1 MDNFAD
7 IIFKSNKLL
16 NKSTSNSLNIHI
28 FTNTIIQPI
37 DKLIKYNL
45 EKKNIKNYI
54 TYNNYDSLSLS
65 KTDDNKKHISLVI
78 WEIENI
84 FPNKFSDIE
93 FKDKFYVEDVI
104 KTQIKKFD
112 LFFDN
117 LKSKLI
123 LIKKF
128 NNYNYYTESIYE
140 NKIDF
145 ICDQLNLYLHKVAKK
160 DKRIILFDD
169 CDIYKKLKDN
179 YYSKNFGIIK
189 MPYYSVDA
197 LLEISFKVSL
207 IILNHFGQSKK
218 VLIVDCDNTLW
229 NGIIGEDD
237 NNKIFSKSDIHRE
250 KFQFVSK
257 ILTYLK
263 KKGIILA
270 ISSKNN
276 FKDVENFF
284 KRKSNYLIN
293 FKDFNIKK
301 INWTSKSKNILEIA
315 KELNLGTSSF
325 VFLDDSEFEIAEV
338 ESSIKD
344 IDCIKVPN
352 DLSTYKKTLI
362 DLCKYFNKL
371 ENDTKEDKLRNN
383 FYAQENQRIKLK
395 KKNSFKDYLKS
406 LGLELYF
413 GKAKFFELERIA
425 QLTQKTNQFNLS
437 LERQTLDD
445 VKKIIKSKNRE
456 IFAFSLKDKFGEYG
470 TVGLANILY
479 SEKQKVVIENFL
491 MSCRVMGRH
500 VEQTFLAELLKIF
513 RKNKIKIVEA
523 QYIKGPKNQ
532 LVKNFY
538 TENGFNILKKN
549 NSKFIFKKKIS
560 NSFNHSE
567 KQFKIKVKY
576 AR

>member
-1 MDNFAD
+1 
-7 IIFKSNKLL
+7 
-16 NKSTSNSLNIHI
+16 
-28 FTNTIIQPI
+28 
-37 DKLIKYNL
+37 
-45 EKKNIKNYI
+45 
-54 TYNNYDSLSLS
+54 
-65 KTDDNKKHISLVI
+65 
-78 WEIENI
+78 
-84 FPNKFSDIE
+84 
-93 FKDKFYVEDVI
+93 
-104 KTQIKKFD
+104 
-112 LFFDN
+112 
-117 LKSKLI
+117 
-123 LIKKF
+123 
-128 NNYNYYTESIYE
+128 
-140 NKIDF
+140 
-145 ICDQLNLYLHKVAKK
+145 
-160 DKRIILFDD
+160 
-169 CDIYKKLKDN
+169 
-179 YYSKNFGIIK
+179 

-437 LERQTLDD
+437 LERQTLDN